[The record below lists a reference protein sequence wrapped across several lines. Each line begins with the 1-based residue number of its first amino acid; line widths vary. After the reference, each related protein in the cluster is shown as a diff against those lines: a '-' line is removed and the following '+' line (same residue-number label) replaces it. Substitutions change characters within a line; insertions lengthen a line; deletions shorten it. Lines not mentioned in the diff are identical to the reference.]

1 MLNRRINFFPFVVLA
16 VLIGCPIAFADA
28 PPDASTLEPIPA
40 TLKDGFAAIDE
51 ADLRTWLAFLASDEL
66 EGRETGERG
75 YDVASRF
82 CATVFERAGLQPAGD
97 DRSFFQSFEILRRE
111 VDAEASGLEVKDA
124 SGVERFSLGGNLAKS
139 TSDDID
145 WSGRWA
151 FVGFGEEPEKD
162 AAVKFGG
169 IPIKDRVVLVLPR
182 PGKKE
187 RESRGTFN
195 NGATRI
201 VVISEDRVKSRI
213 GLDSQDLPTFITP
226 YPRRG
231 TPRDQPQVVYITNR
245 LADRLLRS
253 RGLTVASL
261 LEKKEAPPFLELD
274 GLEARI
280 TIKHREL
287 KLRGRNVVGILPG
300 SDPGLREEAVAI
312 GAHLDHVGHHGG
324 EIFRGADDDG
334 SGSTGILALTK
345 AFAASPRRPARSVLF
360 LLFAAEEKGLWGSKY
375 YVDHPTIPLKKLIA
389 ELQMDMIGRNED
401 VPSKKE
407 RPEDN
412 TNTVYLVG
420 SERQSHDLLQIVL
433 HSNRYVG
440 LRFKYDRED
449 VYGSSDQYNF
459 GERGVPIAFFFTGFH
474 PDYHRPTDTPDKI
487 NYPKMARILRMVY
500 ASAWDLAER
509 REPLRPSKRF

>member
-1 MLNRRINFFPFVVLA
+1 MTPHRTSAFLLFFLLNVPVAL
-16 VLIGCPIAFADA
+16 ADA

-40 TLKDGFAAIDE
+40 ALKDGFAAIDE
-51 ADLRTWLAFLASDEL
+51 ADLRAWLGFLASDEL
-66 EGRETGERG
+66 EGRETGDKG
-75 YDVASRF
+75 YEVASRF
-82 CATVFERAGLQPAGD
+82 CATVFERLGLEPAGD
-97 DRSFFQSFEILRRE
+97 DRTYFQNFDILRRE
-111 VDAEASGLEVKDA
+111 VDAGASVLEVKDS
-124 SGVERFSLGGNLAKS
+124 SGAESFSLEGNMAQS

-151 FVGFGEEPEKD
+151 FVGFGEEPERD
-162 AAVKFGG
+162 APVKFGG
-169 IPIKDRVVLVLPR
+169 IPIKERIVLVLPR

-213 GLDSQDLPTFITP
+213 GIEPRERPTFEAP
-226 YPRRG
+226 YQPRG
-231 TPRDQPQVVYITNR
+231 TPRDQPQVVYITHR
-245 LADRLLRS
+245 LADRLLLS

-261 LEKKEAPPFLELD
+261 LERKEPPPPLELE
-274 GLEARI
+274 GLTARI
-280 TIKHREL
+280 TIKHREA
-287 KLRGRNVVGILPG
+287 KLRVRNVVGILRG

-312 GAHLDHVGHHGG
+312 GAHLDHVGRHGN

-334 SGSTGILALTK
+334 SGSTGILGLAK
-345 AFAASPRRPARSVLF
+345 AFASSPRRPARSVLF
-360 LLFAAEEKGLWGSKY
+360 LLFAAEEKGLWGSRY
-375 YVDHPTIPLKKLIA
+375 YVDHPAIPLKKLIA

-420 SERQSHDLLQIVL
+420 SERQSHDLLQVVL

-440 LRFKYDRED
+440 LRFKFDRED

-459 GERGVPIAFFFTGFH
+459 GERGVPSSFFFTGFH

-487 NYPKMARILRMVY
+487 NYPKMARILRVVF